1 MATGPVT
8 QERLASLALSAKEEF
23 RLSEN
28 LMNIERSAQLRNA
41 ASVALTILILVG
53 KTAATGAVSRPGAA
67 LLVDSR
73 YDGQQQEAGRK
84 DEYAE
89 AATEIY
95 ERVAP
100 AVVLIHAVSI
110 NPYRLT
116 ERVEHSV
123 GSGFIFDPEG
133 LVLTNSHVAFGR
145 QSLVVRLNDGALL
158 PARLIGADPILDIAV
173 LRIPKLKQNALA
185 AVKLGDSD
193 CVRVGEDM
201 LALGS
206 PLGLDQSLT
215 RGIVSAI
222 NRVLPPLSFTLR
234 QPLIQVDTPINPG
247 NSGGPLLNR
256 RGEVVGI
263 TTAVVPNAQNIG
275 LAIPI
280 NLVKEVL
287 PSLVQQ
293 GRLIRPWLGFHGQF
307 IDHILQRW
315 LRIPLEIGFLVEVV
329 EPGSPAEQVE
339 LRGGKLEL
347 TIAGYEYLLGGD
359 IITKLNGTPLT
370 TPENIIT
377 ALAELQVG
385 ATVNLTLFRGGKYV
399 DLRYTLPERPL
410 LPGDIS
416 DRTAVAPLTGKSIR
430 RAPRFRF

>member
-1 MATGPVT
+1 
-8 QERLASLALSAKEEF
+8 LAVLVKKEF

-28 LMNIERSAQLRNA
+28 LMLIERSTHLHY
-41 ASVALTILILVG
+41 VTLVVLTMLILVG
-53 KTAATGAVSRPGAA
+53 EIPAAGALPQPRVD
-67 LLVDSR
+67 LLAGTQHDC
-73 YDGQQQEAGRK
+73 QQQEPGRK
-84 DEYAE
+84 DEHAE
-89 AATEIY
+89 MVTSIY

-123 GSGFIFDPEG
+123 GSGFIIDPEG
-133 LVLTNSHVAFGR
+133 LVLTNSHVVFGR
-145 QSLVVRLNDGALL
+145 QSLAVKLNDGTEL
-158 PARLIGADPILDIAV
+158 PAQIIGADPILDIAV
-173 LRIPKLKQNALA
+173 LRIPKLEQNALT

-193 CVRVGEDM
+193 CVRVGDDM

-206 PLGLDQSLT
+206 PLGLDLSLT

-222 NRVLPPLSFTLR
+222 NRVLPPISFTLR
-234 QPLIQVDTPINPG
+234 QPLIQVDAPINPG
-247 NSGGPLLNR
+247 NSGGPLLNH

-263 TTAVVPNAQNIG
+263 ATAIVPNAQNIG

-280 NLVKEVL
+280 NLAKEVL
-287 PSLVQQ
+287 PSLILR

-307 IDHILQRW
+307 IDHDLQRV

-329 EPGSPAEQVE
+329 EPGSPAERVNM
-339 LRGGKLEL
+339 RGGKLEL

-359 IITKLNGTPLT
+359 IITKLNGAPLT
-370 TPENIIT
+370 TPENIIA
-377 ALAELQVG
+377 ALAELRVG
-385 ATVNLTLFRGGKYV
+385 STVNLTIFRGGEYV
-399 DLRYTLPERPL
+399 DVQYTLPERPL

-416 DRTAVAPLTGKSIR
+416 DQTNVAPLDAKVIR
-430 RAPRFRF
+430 RASQFKF

>member
-1 MATGPVT
+1 
-8 QERLASLALSAKEEF
+8 
-23 RLSEN
+23 
-28 LMNIERSAQLRNA
+28 
-41 ASVALTILILVG
+41 
-53 KTAATGAVSRPGAA
+53 
-67 LLVDSR
+67 
-73 YDGQQQEAGRK
+73 
-84 DEYAE
+84 
-89 AATEIY
+89 
-95 ERVAP
+95 
-100 AVVLIHAVSI
+100 
-110 NPYRLT
+110 
-116 ERVEHSV
+116 
-123 GSGFIFDPEG
+123 
-133 LVLTNSHVAFGR
+133 
-145 QSLVVRLNDGALL
+145 
-158 PARLIGADPILDIAV
+158 
-173 LRIPKLKQNALA
+173 
-185 AVKLGDSD
+185 
-193 CVRVGEDM
+193 M

-222 NRVLPPLSFTLR
+222 NRVLPPISFTLR

-263 TTAVVPNAQNIG
+263 TTATVPNAQNIG

-280 NLVKEVL
+280 NLAKEVL

-307 IDHILQRW
+307 IDHNLQRW

-359 IITKLNGTPLT
+359 IITKLNDTPLT
-370 TPENIIT
+370 TPENLIA
-377 ALAELQVG
+377 ALAELRVG
-385 ATVNLTLFRGGKYV
+385 ATVNLTIFRGGEYV
-399 DLRYTLPERPL
+399 DLKYTLPERPL

-416 DRTAVAPLTGKSIR
+416 EQTAVAPLAEKAIG
-430 RAPRFRF
+430 RASRFKF

>member
-1 MATGPVT
+1 M
-8 QERLASLALSAKEEF
+8 S
-23 RLSEN
+23 
-28 LMNIERSAQLRNA
+28 IERRTQLHFA
-41 ASVALTILILVG
+41 ALVALTMLTWVG
-53 KTAATGAVSRPGAA
+53 KITAAGAMPRPPVD
-67 LLVDSR
+67 LLVEPRPDC
-73 YDGQQQEAGRK
+73 QEQEPGRK

-89 AATEIY
+89 MATAIY

-123 GSGFIFDPEG
+123 GSGFIIDPEG
-133 LVLTNSHVAFGR
+133 LVLTNSHVVFGR
-145 QSLVVRLNDGALL
+145 QSLAVRLNDGTDL

-222 NRVLPPLSFTLR
+222 NRVLPPISFTLR

-263 TTAVVPNAQNIG
+263 TTATVPNAQNIG

-280 NLVKEVL
+280 NLAKEVL

-329 EPGSPAEQVE
+329 EPGSPAEQVD

-359 IITKLNGTPLT
+359 IITRLNGAPLT
-370 TPENIIT
+370 TPENIIA
-377 ALAELQVG
+377 ALAELRVG
-385 ATVNLTLFRGGKYV
+385 ATVNLTIFRGGEYV
-399 DLRYTLPERPL
+399 DLKYTLPERPL

-416 DRTAVAPLTGKSIR
+416 EQAVVAPLADKAIG
-430 RAPRFRF
+430 RASRFKF